1 MLLSCLAA
9 SVSLTYFPLIIFS
22 LCVLSSS
29 LWKPHSPTLPFS
41 CGAQPSIKRA
51 EDGPISILP
60 VCLKMLEENVL
71 PGWLARV
78 LLLSQQLQTNVFSS
92 FAHQPHFPPQFTPG
106 YVDASDWKEGVWKGN
121 RVWFKQDVCQ
131 KIKAGCSVAA
141 QDSVPLC

>member
-22 LCVLSSS
+22 LCVLSSG

-41 CGAQPSIKRA
+41 CGARPSIKRA
-51 EDGPISILP
+51 EDGAISILP

-71 PGWLARV
+71 PGRLARV
-78 LLLSQQLQTNVFSS
+78 LLLSRQLQTHVFSS
-92 FAHQPHFPPQFTPG
+92 FAHQPHFPPR

-131 KIKAGCSVAA
+131 IIKAGCSVAA
-141 QDSVPLC
+141 QGSVPLC